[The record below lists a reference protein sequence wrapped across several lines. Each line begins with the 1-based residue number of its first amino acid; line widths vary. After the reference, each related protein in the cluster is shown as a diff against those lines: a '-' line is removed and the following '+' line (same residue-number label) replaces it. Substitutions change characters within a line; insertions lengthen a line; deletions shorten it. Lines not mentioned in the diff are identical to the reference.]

1 MNGYIGI
8 DSELEFTVEKM
19 NSIVENII
27 ALFWDASNVSF
38 RAVFR
43 DLVWTLSNIY
53 DGAFSRK

>member
-43 DLVWTLSNIY
+43 DLVWTLSNI
-53 DGAFSRK
+53 